1 MKVIL
6 IALLVFVT
14 GSLFAQRVELISLD
28 HLYQRVKMGKDTT
41 YIINF
46 WATWCAPCVKELT
59 HFEKLS
65 ENYKDSPLKVL
76 LISLDTRSK
85 MNQTVVPFV
94 KKNGLANEVFLL
106 DEKDQQV
113 YINRI
118 DSSWSGALPAT
129 LMVKQRHRKFFEQAF
144 SYEELLKQYK
154 KMNAYETPGT
164 TRIDRSQPGCQCTD
178 QYHYTGH
185 KSS

>member
-1 MKVIL
+1 MKSIF
-6 IALLVFVT
+6 IALLVFIPCR
-14 GSLFAQRVELISLD
+14 LLAQRVELITLD
-28 HLYQRVKMGKDTT
+28 HLYQRVEMGKDTT

-46 WATWCAPCVKELT
+46 WATWCAPCVKELP

-65 ENYKDSPLKVL
+65 VYYKDSPLKVL

-85 MNQTVVPFV
+85 MNQTVLPFV
-94 KKNGLANEVFLL
+94 KKKGLSNEVFLL

-129 LMVKQRHRKFFEQAF
+129 LMIKQQHRKFFELEL
-144 SYEELLKQYK
+144 SYEELLNAYL
-154 KMNAYETPGT
+154 KMNAYETPGI
-164 TRIDRSQPGCQCTD
+164 TRNDSN
-178 QYHYTGH
+178 
-185 KSS
+185 

>member
-6 IALLVFVT
+6 IALLAFLPC
-14 GSLFAQRVELISLD
+14 SLFAQRVELITLD
-28 HLYQRVKMGKDTT
+28 HLYQRVEMGKDTT

-46 WATWCAPCVKELT
+46 WAIWCAPCVKELP
-59 HFEKLS
+59 HLEKVTA
-65 ENYKDSPLKVL
+65 EYKNSPLKVL
-76 LISLDTRSK
+76 LISLDARSK

-94 KKNGLANEVFLL
+94 KKRGLSNEVFLL

-129 LMVKQRHRKFFEQAF
+129 LMMKQQHRKFFEQGF
-144 SYEELLKQYK
+144 SYEELLRQYK
-154 KMNAYETPGT
+154 KMNEYETPGI
-164 TRIDRSQPGCQCTD
+164 TRIDSN
-178 QYHYTGH
+178 
-185 KSS
+185 

>member
-6 IALLVFVT
+6 IALLAFLPC
-14 GSLFAQRVELISLD
+14 SLFAQRVELITLD
-28 HLYQRVKMGKDTT
+28 HLYQRVEMGKDTT

-46 WATWCAPCVKELT
+46 WATWCAPCVKELP

-65 ENYKDSPLKVL
+65 AEYKNSPLKVL

-94 KKNGLANEVFLL
+94 KKRGLSNEVFLL

-129 LMVKQRHRKFFEQAF
+129 LMMKQQHRKFFEQEF
-144 SYEELLKQYK
+144 SYEELLRQYK
-154 KMNAYETPGT
+154 KMNAYETPGI
-164 TRIDRSQPGCQCTD
+164 TRIDSN
-178 QYHYTGH
+178 
-185 KSS
+185 

>member
-1 MKVIL
+1 
-6 IALLVFVT
+6 
-14 GSLFAQRVELISLD
+14 
-28 HLYQRVKMGKDTT
+28 
-41 YIINF
+41 
-46 WATWCAPCVKELT
+46 VKELP

-65 ENYKDSPLKVL
+65 AEYKNSPLKVL

-94 KKNGLANEVFLL
+94 KKRGLSNEVFLL

-129 LMVKQRHRKFFEQAF
+129 LMMKQQHRKFFEQEF
-144 SYEELLKQYK
+144 SYEELLRQYK
-154 KMNAYETPGT
+154 KMNAYETPGI
-164 TRIDRSQPGCQCTD
+164 TRIDRN
-178 QYHYTGH
+178 
-185 KSS
+185 